1 MTQWTIHATAAF
13 GLEAVVKRQCEAL
26 GFGPCRIEE
35 GHVLFPGTCEDV
47 MRANLYLAS
56 ADRVLLEVG
65 RFRAESFDALFEATK
80 ALDWTAYL
88 PRDARFPVRAKTV
101 QSQLA
106 SPSDVQ
112 KLVKKAVVTAL
123 QRRDALEHF
132 PEDGALYP
140 IDVTIRHDECVVCM
154 DTTGEGL
161 FKRGYRREKGGA
173 PLKETLAAAL
183 VDLSVWTP
191 DRPFADVFCGSGTL
205 VIEAARK
212 ARGIAPGLDRSF
224 LFLDW
229 PWMDAQRYKELR
241 REALSRVK
249 TDLEADMLGFDID
262 PTMVRIAR
270 HNAEEAGVSDMVHFV
285 TRDMRE
291 VGLRENFGV
300 LVTNPPYGKRLSPVE
315 GVEELMCDF
324 ARRFLTLRTWSIY
337 VLTVMPDFEKRALQE
352 AGKEATR
359 RRKLFNGGEQT
370 TYYQFLGPDPK
381 RFR

>member
-35 GHVLFPGTCEDV
+35 GHVLFSGDVEDV

-65 RFRAESFDALFEATK
+65 RFRAESFDALFEATR
-80 ALDWTAYL
+80 ALGWTDCL
-88 PRDARFPVRAKTV
+88 PCDARFPVRAKTV

-132 PEDGALYP
+132 PEDGALFP
-140 IDVTIRHDECVVCM
+140 IDVTIRHDECVVCL

-173 PLKETLAAAL
+173 PLKETMAAAL
-183 VDLSVWTP
+183 IDLSVWTP

-224 LFLDW
+224 LFLHW
-229 PWMDAQRYKELR
+229 PWIDAQRYRELR
-241 REALSRVK
+241 REALAAVK

-262 PTMVRIAR
+262 PAMVRIAR
-270 HNAEEAGVSDMVHFV
+270 HNAEEAGVSDMVRFV
-285 TRDMRE
+285 KRDMRE
-291 VGLRENFGV
+291 VGFRENFGV

-315 GVEELMCDF
+315 GVDELMRDF
-324 ARRFLTLRTWSIY
+324 ARQFLTLRTWSTY
-337 VLTVMPDFEKRALQE
+337 VLTAMPDFEKLTLHE

-359 RRKLFNGGEQT
+359 RRKLFNGGEET

-381 RFR
+381 LFR

>member
-1 MTQWTIHATAAF
+1 MKQWTIHATAAF

-26 GFGPCRIEE
+26 GFGPCCIEE
-35 GHVLFPGTCEDV
+35 GHVLFPGDVEDV

-65 RFRAESFDALFEATK
+65 RFRAESFDALFEATR
-80 ALDWTAYL
+80 ALDWTSYL
-88 PRDARFPVRAKTV
+88 PCDARFPVRAKTV

-123 QRRDALEHF
+123 QRRDPLEHF
-132 PEDGALYP
+132 PEDGALFP
-140 IDVTIRHDECVVCM
+140 IDVTIRHDECVVCL

-173 PLKETLAAAL
+173 PLKETMAAAL
-183 VDLSVWTP
+183 IDLSVWTP

-224 LFLDW
+224 LFLHW
-229 PWMDAQRYKELR
+229 PWINAQRYRELR
-241 REALSRVK
+241 REALAAVK

-262 PTMVRIAR
+262 PAMVQIAR
-270 HNAEEAGVSDMVHFV
+270 HNADEAGVSDMVRFV
-285 TRDMRE
+285 KRDMRQ
-291 VGLRENFGV
+291 VGFSENFGV

-315 GVEELMCDF
+315 GVDALMRDF
-324 ARRFLTLRTWSIY
+324 ARRFLTLRTWSTY
-337 VLTVMPDFEKRALQE
+337 VLTAMPDFETLTLHE
-352 AGKEATR
+352 AGREATR
-359 RRKLFNGGEQT
+359 RRKLFNGGEET

-381 RFR
+381 LFR

>member
-13 GLEAVVKRQCEAL
+13 GLEAAVKRQCEAL
-26 GFGPCRIEE
+26 GFSPCRIEE
-35 GHVLFPGTCEDV
+35 GHVLFAGDVEDV

-65 RFRAESFDALFEATK
+65 RFRAESFDALFEATR
-80 ALDWTAYL
+80 ALDWTSYL
-88 PRDARFPVRAKTV
+88 PCDARFPVRAKTV
-101 QSQLA
+101 QSKLA

-132 PEDGALYP
+132 PEDGALFP
-140 IDVTIRHDECVVCM
+140 IDVTIRHDECVVCL

-173 PLKETLAAAL
+173 PLKETMAAAL
-183 VDLSVWTP
+183 IDLSVWTP

-224 LFLDW
+224 LFFHW
-229 PWMDAQRYKELR
+229 PWVDAQQYRELR
-241 REALSRVK
+241 REALAAVK

-262 PTMVRIAR
+262 PAMVQIAR
-270 HNAEEAGVSDMVHFV
+270 HNAEEAGVSDMVRFV
-285 TRDMRE
+285 KRDMHQ
-291 VGLRENFGV
+291 VGFSENFGV

-315 GVEELMCDF
+315 GVDALMRDF
-324 ARRFLTLRTWSIY
+324 ARRFLTLRTWSTY
-337 VLTVMPDFEKRALQE
+337 VLTAMPDFETLTLHE

-359 RRKLFNGGEQT
+359 RRKLFNGGEET

-381 RFR
+381 LFL